1 MTQIVTHTN
10 EEEVG
15 KPGGRQ
21 GLETGK
27 NQVIFTDLAA
37 SAYGTGSVSFA
48 LISTTIP
55 RIM

>member
-1 MTQIVTHTN
+1 MVTHTN

-27 NQVIFTDLAA
+27 NQVIFTDLTA
-37 SAYGTGSVSFA
+37 SAYGTGSVAFA
-48 LISTTIP
+48 FISTTIL